1 MMATAVNGGFIYG
14 FLVEAGSDD
23 LALLCFEAAPGLKT
37 NLVKLELVPM
47 GNVSNVSGWDSIIE
61 KMERKLG
68 VGKDFTCLRVV
79 G

>member
-1 MMATAVNGGFIYG
+1 
-14 FLVEAGSDD
+14 
-23 LALLCFEAAPGLKT
+23 
-37 NLVKLELVPM
+37 
-47 GNVSNVSGWDSIIE
+47 VSGWDSIIE